1 VINPKTEAM
10 VEHLLNQG
18 AITMHSIDDN
28 GEMLYSVTDKLKL
41 VNPKLYE
48 DLIDQYESHM
58 FELIDLGPKT
68 MKWKIR

>member
-1 VINPKTEAM
+1 MINPKTEAM

-18 AITMHSIDDN
+18 AISMHSIDEN

-41 VNPKLYE
+41 VNPELYD
-48 DLIDQYESHM
+48 DLKDQYEDHM
-58 FELIDLGPKT
+58 FKLIDMGPKT

>member
-1 VINPKTEAM
+1 MINPKTEAM

-18 AITMHSIDDN
+18 AISMHSIDAN

-41 VNPKLYE
+41 VNPELYE
-48 DLIDQYESHM
+48 DLKDQYEHHM
-58 FELIDLGPKT
+58 FKLIDLGPKT

>member
-1 VINPKTEAM
+1 MINPKTEAM

-18 AITMHSIDDN
+18 AISMHSIDEN

-41 VNPKLYE
+41 VNPELYE
-48 DLIDQYESHM
+48 DLKDQYEDHM
-58 FELIDLGPKT
+58 FKLIDMGPKT

>member
-1 VINPKTEAM
+1 MINPRIEAM

-18 AITMHSIDDN
+18 AISMHSIDDN

-41 VNPKLYE
+41 VNPELYE
-48 DLIDQYESHM
+48 DLKDQYENHM
-58 FELIDLGPKT
+58 FKLIDMGPKT

>member
-1 VINPKTEAM
+1 MINPKTEAM

-18 AITMHSIDDN
+18 AISMHSIDSN

-41 VNPKLYE
+41 VNPELYE
-48 DLIDQYESHM
+48 DLKDQYEHHM

>member
-18 AITMHSIDDN
+18 AISMHSIDEN

-41 VNPKLYE
+41 VNPELYA
-48 DLIDQYESHM
+48 DLKDQYEHHM
-58 FELIDLGPKT
+58 FKLIDLGPKT

>member
-1 VINPKTEAM
+1 MVNPKTEAM

-18 AITMHSIDDN
+18 AISMHSIDEN

-41 VNPKLYE
+41 VNPELYE
-48 DLIDQYESHM
+48 DLKDQYEHHM
-58 FELIDLGPKT
+58 FRLIDMGPKT

>member
-1 VINPKTEAM
+1 M

-18 AITMHSIDDN
+18 AISMHSIDDN

-41 VNPKLYE
+41 VNPELYE
-48 DLIDQYESHM
+48 DLKDQYEDHM
-58 FELIDLGPKT
+58 FKLIDMGPKT

>member
-18 AITMHSIDDN
+18 AISMHSIDEN

-41 VNPKLYE
+41 VNPELYD
-48 DLIDQYESHM
+48 DLKDQYEDHM
-58 FELIDLGPKT
+58 FKLIDMGPKT

>member
-1 VINPKTEAM
+1 VINPRIEAM

-18 AITMHSIDDN
+18 AISMHSIDDN

-41 VNPKLYE
+41 VNPELYE
-48 DLIDQYESHM
+48 DLKDQYENHM
-58 FELIDLGPKT
+58 FKLIDMGPKT

>member
-1 VINPKTEAM
+1 VINPRIEAM

-18 AITMHSIDDN
+18 AISMHSIDDN

-41 VNPKLYE
+41 VNPELYE
-48 DLIDQYESHM
+48 DLKDQYENHM
-58 FELIDLGPKT
+58 FELIDMGPKT

>member
-1 VINPKTEAM
+1 MINPKTEAM